1 MNKQIIAHLFE
12 LWEQIGKHTDS
23 FNKERG
29 FAFTK
34 PEPNSWPSK
43 VYNIEVGQINIK
55 DVQRRIR
62 TGEIPNSIGIPECEN
77 TKQLLESNNFC
88 STSKVKAMAMS
99 TEQLYYDDIDESE
112 FTLVDSKNKACI
124 FAKTASASFGYLV
137 DTSVVQSLINKENM
151 QLFLGRCK
159 DDFPSCGMVYLD
171 QNGISG
177 IHMIGTRA
185 EFQGLGMGKKMTRF
199 LINQSIKSNSNMVFL
214 VASEAGE
221 RIYHKLGF
229 ATYGNLES
237 FSLTG
242 P

>member
-12 LWEQIGKHTDS
+12 LWEQIGKHTGS
-23 FNKERG
+23 FNKEKG

-34 PEPNSWPSK
+34 PEPHSWPSK
-43 VYNIEVGQINIK
+43 VYNIEVDNLNIVELK
-55 DVQRRIR
+55 KRIR

-77 TKQLLESNNFC
+77 TKKLLESNNFW

-99 TEQLYYDDIDESE
+99 TEQLYYDDINESE
-112 FTLVDSKNKACI
+112 FIIVDSKNKARM

-151 QLFLGRCK
+151 QLFLGRYN
-159 DDFPSCGMVYLD
+159 DDFPSCGMIYLD
-171 QNGISG
+171 KNGISG

-185 EFQGLGMGKKMTRF
+185 EFQGLGLGKKMTRF
-199 LINQSIKSNSNMVFL
+199 LINQTIKSKSNRVFL
-214 VASEAGE
+214 VASGAGE

-229 ATYGNLES
+229 ATYGILES

-242 P
+242 R

>member
-12 LWEQIGKHTDS
+12 LWEQIGKHTGS
-23 FNKERG
+23 FNKEKG

-34 PEPNSWPSK
+34 PEPHSWPSK
-43 VYNIEVGQINIK
+43 VYNIEVDNLNIVELK
-55 DVQRRIR
+55 KRIR

-77 TKQLLESNNFC
+77 TKKLLESNNFC
-88 STSKVKAMAMS
+88 STSKVKAMALS
-99 TEQLYYDDIDESE
+99 TDLLYYDDIDESA
-112 FTLVDSKNKACI
+112 FLLVDSRNKASM

-137 DTSVVQSLINKENM
+137 DTSVIQSLINKENM
-151 QLFLGRCK
+151 QLFLGRYN
-159 DDFPSCGMVYLD
+159 DDFPSCGMIYLD
-171 QNGISG
+171 KNGISG
-177 IHMIGTRA
+177 IHIIGTKP
-185 EFQGLGMGKKMTRF
+185 EYQGLGMGKKMTRF
-199 LINQSIKSNSNMVFL
+199 LINQTIKSKSNRVFL

-229 ATYGNLES
+229 ATYGILES

>member
-12 LWEQIGKHTDS
+12 LWEQIGKHTGS
-23 FNKERG
+23 FNKEKG

-34 PEPNSWPSK
+34 PEPHSWPSK
-43 VYNIEVGQINIK
+43 VYNIEVDNLNIVELK
-55 DVQRRIR
+55 KRIR

-77 TKQLLESNNFC
+77 TKKLLESNNFC

-99 TEQLYYDDIDESE
+99 TEQLYYDDIIESE
-112 FTLVDSKNKACI
+112 FILVDSKNKARM
-124 FAKTASASFGYLV
+124 FAKIASASFGYLV
-137 DTSVVQSLINKENM
+137 DTAVVQSLINKENM
-151 QLFLGRCK
+151 QLFLGRYN
-159 DDFPSCGMVYLD
+159 DDFSSCGMIYLD
-171 QNGISG
+171 KNGISG
-177 IHMIGTRA
+177 IHMIGTKP
-185 EFQGLGMGKKMTRF
+185 EYQGLGMGKKMTRF
-199 LINQSIKSNSNMVFL
+199 LINQTIKPKSNRVFL

-229 ATYGNLES
+229 ATYGILES